1 MADWAPKRFWT
12 AAGVTTVPGGFAVQL
27 DGRPVKTPAKAPLVV
42 PTEALALA
50 IAAEWDAQGKVVD
63 PRTMPVTR
71 AANSAIDTVTPN
83 RSAVLGMISAYGGS
97 DLLCYRAESPAP
109 LIARQAAAWQ
119 PLLDW
124 AASTLHAPL
133 RVTAGIVH
141 VAQPPESLARLKASL
156 DSFSDFELVALHDL
170 VALSG
175 SLVIGLAAAADL
187 APAEDLWRSSR
198 IDEEFQ
204 AELWGQ
210 DEEAAEVAALKRND
224 FLQARAFLDLARAP
238 GSQAAA
244 FRPHP

>member
-12 AAGVTTVPGGFAVQL
+12 SAGVTAVEGGFAVAL

-42 PTEALALA
+42 PTEALAEA
-50 IAAEWDAQGKVVD
+50 IAAEWDAQAKVVD

-71 AANSAIDTVTPN
+71 AANSAIDTVSPN
-83 RSAVLGMISAYGGS
+83 RATVQGMIGAYGES

-109 LIARQAAAWQ
+109 LIARQAAAWD

-124 AASTLHAPL
+124 AAQSLEAPL

-141 VAQPPESLARLKASL
+141 VAQPPQSLEKLLARLE
-156 DSFSDFELVALHDL
+156 SFSDFELVALHDL

-175 SLVIGLAAAADL
+175 SLVIGLAAAADV
-187 APAEDLWRSSR
+187 APAADLWTVSR
-198 IDEEFQ
+198 IDEEYQ

-210 DEEAAEVAALKRND
+210 DEEAAEVAALKRAD
-224 FLQARAFLDLARAP
+224 FLQARAFLDLAR
-238 GSQAAA
+238 GCRS
-244 FRPHP
+244 

>member
-12 AAGVTTVPGGFAVQL
+12 AAGVTAVETGFAVQL

-42 PTEALALA
+42 PNAALATA
-50 IAAEWDAQGKVVD
+50 IAAEWDAQAKLVD

-71 AANSAIDTVTPN
+71 AANSAIDTVVPN
-83 RSAVLGMISAYGGS
+83 RATVLGMIAAYGGS
-97 DLLCYRAESPAP
+97 DLLCYRAESPPP
-109 LIARQAAAWQ
+109 LIERQAAAWD
-119 PLLDW
+119 PLLNW
-124 AASTLHAPL
+124 AASAHGAPL

-141 VAQPPESLARLKASL
+141 VAQPPESLARLNAHL

-187 APAEDLWRSSR
+187 APADDLWRTSR

-210 DEEAAEVAALKRND
+210 DEEAAEVVALKRND

-238 GSQAAA
+238 GS
-244 FRPHP
+244 